1 MKMQSN
7 KNQTGKVHTT
17 MINQNNPSEQTK
29 IAFLKAF
36 KALKLA
42 GLLRDSG
49 IRKAQGIKVA
59 QVFELLLLLAFQGKN
74 LYRYLDS
81 KHQDEAASK
90 NTYYRFLNTSTYNWR
105 RFLTVRQD
113 KGVSYSGWDSH

>member
-1 MKMQSN
+1 MHPTSDIMKMQTN
-7 KNQTGKVHTT
+7 KNQTGKVHIT
-17 MINQNNPSEQTK
+17 MINQKNPSEQTK

-59 QVFELLLLLAFQGKN
+59 HVFELLLLLGFQGKIYTAIWIQN
-74 LYRYLDS
+74 IR
-81 KHQDEAASK
+81 KQRHPK
-90 NTYYRFLNTSTYNWR
+90 I
-105 RFLTVRQD
+105 LTIVF
-113 KGVSYSGWDSH
+113 